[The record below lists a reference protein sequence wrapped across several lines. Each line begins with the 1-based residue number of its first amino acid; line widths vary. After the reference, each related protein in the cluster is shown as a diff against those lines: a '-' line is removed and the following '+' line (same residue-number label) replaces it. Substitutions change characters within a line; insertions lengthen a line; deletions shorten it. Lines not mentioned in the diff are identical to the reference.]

1 MTEPMDI
8 AQWARQWEAMSRQA
22 WAGMPGAT
30 AQPGLDP
37 SAFFARAF
45 PGMTSGLPG
54 AGNAQSEL
62 IERLMAGAQGYL
74 GMLQSLAGG
83 AGGSATMPGSNW
95 MDALSSGF
103 AAPTSVPMFSNPFAS
118 AMRSIG
124 GNGAAGFEHMMER
137 FNSAAAPLLGQAKDA
152 MSQPAFGFLR
162 QHQENAQRA
171 GLAQINY
178 QEQIARYNR
187 LLLKVSEQAFAR
199 FQGKLA
205 EREEPGRQID
215 SIRALYDLWIDAAEE
230 AYAEIALSE
239 EFREVYG
246 AVVNAQMRVREHVQ
260 REIERLSNDLGVP
273 TRSEIDSIG
282 QRLQELRR
290 EFRNEREDEAGV
302 AALRE
307 EVQALRTEID
317 ALKSARRAP
326 AAPSN
331 VVEFPRASQRPA
343 AESKVAPKAAKAR
356 RAAKASKKAAAERPR
371 KPVAKKRKA
380 ARQIVQTA
388 STTAALPAKPQVS
401 PRKAERP
408 PETGEDASAKQSFAA
423 RIARFARKAKTGSAR
438 PPGKSAAAHS
448 RRNKR

>member
-1 MTEPMDI
+1 MTEPMDV

-22 WAGMPGAT
+22 LAAMPGAT
-30 AQPGLDP
+30 AQPGFDP
-37 SAFFARAF
+37 SAFFARTF
-45 PGMTSGLPG
+45 PGMPSGLSG

-83 AGGSATMPGSNW
+83 AGSATMPGSNW
-95 MDALSSGF
+95 TDALASGF
-103 AAPTSVPMFSNPFAS
+103 AAPASASMFGNPFAS
-118 AMRSIG
+118 AMRSFG

-137 FNSAAAPLLGQAKDA
+137 FNAAAGPLLGQAKDA
-152 MSQPAFGFLR
+152 MAQPAFGFLR

-171 GLAQINY
+171 GLAQIDY
-178 QEQIARYNR
+178 QEQMARYNR
-187 LLLKVSEQAFAR
+187 LLLRISERAFAR
-199 FQGKLA
+199 FQSKLA

-215 SIRALYDLWIDAAEE
+215 SMRALYDLWIDAAEE

-239 EFREVYG
+239 EFREIYG

-290 EFRNEREDEAGV
+290 EFRNQREDEAGV

-307 EVQALRTEID
+307 EVHALRAEID
-317 ALKSARRAP
+317 ALKSARRVA

-331 VVEFPRASQRPA
+331 VVEFPRAPQRPA
-343 AESKVAPKAAKAR
+343 VEPGTVPKSAKNK
-356 RAAKASKKAAAERPR
+356 RAAKAKKKTAAAPAR
-371 KPVAKKRKA
+371 KPAAKKRKA

-388 STTAALPAKPQVS
+388 STTAALPQKP
-401 PRKAERP
+401 PAPARNAERP
-408 PETGEDASAKQSFAA
+408 PETGDDPSSRQSFAA

-438 PPGKSAAAHS
+438 SPGKSASARS